1 MTEYA
6 TSADGTRIAFDRY
19 GSGPAVIFVA
29 AAMQFRAFAP
39 QTAELAKSLAD
50 RGFTV
55 AVYDRRG
62 RGESVGP
69 GPFTLA
75 ADLADLRSVI
85 DVVGGRASLVG
96 NSSGGA
102 LALAAASAGLPVT
115 AVALWEVPLGAELGS
130 EGAEFLAGLRERV
143 DAGDEAGTIEF
154 YMQDMPP
161 EWLERARQSPAWPVM
176 TAISATLL
184 PDAEA
189 LAWTQTAPHAELF
202 SSIKAPVLAMY
213 GTEALPLFPPAAE
226 AVAAAVPDGRVATVA
241 GREHSW
247 DIQEMTKALADFLPR

>member
-19 GSGPAVIFVA
+19 GSGPAVTFVA
-29 AAMQFRAFAP
+29 AAIQFRAFAP
-39 QTAELAKSLAD
+39 QTGELARSVAEQ
-50 RGFTV
+50 GFTV

-62 RGESVGP
+62 RGESVSP
-69 GPFTLA
+69 GPFSLA
-75 ADLADLRSVI
+75 AELADLRAVI
-85 DVVGGRASLVG
+85 DAVGGRAAVVG
-96 NSSGGA
+96 NSYGGA
-102 LALAAASAGLPVT
+102 IALAAASAGLPIT

-143 DAGDEAGTIEF
+143 EAGDEVGTIEF
-154 YMQDMPP
+154 YMRDMPP
-161 EWLERARQSPAWPVM
+161 EWLERARQGPAWPVM

-189 LAWTQTAPHAELF
+189 LAWTQSAPHAELF
-202 SSIKAPVLAMY
+202 SPIEVPVLAMY
-213 GTEALPLFPPAAE
+213 GTEALPLFPPAAK
-226 AVAAAVPDGRVATVA
+226 AVVAAVPDGRVATVT

-247 DIQEMTKALADFLPR
+247 DFAQMTKALADFLPR

>member
-1 MTEYA
+1 M
-6 TSADGTRIAFDRY
+6 
-19 GSGPAVIFVA
+19 
-29 AAMQFRAFAP
+29 
-39 QTAELAKSLAD
+39 SLAD
-50 RGFTV
+50 QGFTV

-62 RGESVGP
+62 RGESVSP

-75 ADLADLRSVI
+75 AELADLRAVI
-85 DVVGGRASLVG
+85 DAVGGRASLVG

-102 LALAAASAGLPVT
+102 IALAATSAGLPVT

-130 EGAEFLAGLRERV
+130 EGAEFLAGLRQRV